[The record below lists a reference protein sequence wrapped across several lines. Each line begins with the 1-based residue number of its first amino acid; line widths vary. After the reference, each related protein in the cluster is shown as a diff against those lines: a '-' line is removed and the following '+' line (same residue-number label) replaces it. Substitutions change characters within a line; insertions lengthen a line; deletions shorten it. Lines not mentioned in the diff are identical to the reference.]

1 MKIQNNLTKFAG
13 KKILITGHTGF
24 KGSWLALWLSEL
36 GGVVTG
42 VALDPLTELSHYS
55 AANVARRCCDYRI
68 DIRDAAAVRSVVR
81 SVRPD
86 FVFHLAAQA
95 LVGTSYKDPLLT
107 WSTNLMGTLNLI
119 EALRELDNPCSAVLI
134 TSDKVYENNEWVW
147 GYRETD
153 TLGGSDPYSASKGAT
168 ELAIRSQ
175 LRSFFSNPRPPVNIA
190 VARAGN
196 VIGGGDWSEGRIIPD
211 CIRAWERHG
220 FLTLRSPNSTR
231 PWQHVL
237 EPLGGYLSL
246 ALALSDNVSL
256 HGEAFNFGPRTEQI
270 KRVVDLI
277 DQMKGFGLAV
287 EYKTPSSTTHGFHEA
302 GLLSL
307 NCEKAKHYLGWN
319 PILDFEDTVQLTVD
333 WYKTYYNHVE
343 SAEVTS
349 LLQIEH
355 YTDLLQSTAR

>member
-1 MKIQNNLTKFAG
+1 MIIQNNLQKFAG

-42 VALDPLTELSHYS
+42 LALDPVTEPSHYS
-55 AANVARRCCDYRI
+55 AANVARRCCDHRI

-81 SVRPD
+81 SVEPD

-95 LVGTSYKDPLLT
+95 LVGMSYKDPLLT
-107 WSTNLMGTLNLI
+107 WSTNLIGTLNVI
-119 EALRELDNPCSAVLI
+119 EALRELDHPCSAVLI

-147 GYRETD
+147 GYRESD
-153 TLGGSDPYSASKGAT
+153 TLGGNDPYSASKAAT

-175 LRSFFSNPRPPVNIA
+175 LRSFFSGPRSQVKIA

-211 CIRAWERHG
+211 CIRAWEQRSL
-220 FLTLRSPNSTR
+220 LTLRNPNSTR

-237 EPLGGYLSL
+237 EPLGGYLLL
-246 ALALSDNVSL
+246 AQALNENALL
-256 HGEAFNFGPRTEQI
+256 HGEAFNFGPRNDQI
-270 KRVVDLI
+270 KRVIDLI
-277 DQMKGFGLAV
+277 NQMRNLGLSI
-287 EYKTPSSTTHGFHEA
+287 EYEIPSSAKHAFHEA

-307 NCEKAKHYLGWN
+307 NCEKAAHYLGWN
-319 PILDFEDTVQLTVD
+319 PILDFDATVELTVD
-333 WYKTYYNHVE
+333 WYRTHYSH
-343 SAEVTS
+343 AELAEETS
-349 LLQIEH
+349 LLQIKR
-355 YTDLLQSTAR
+355 YMDLFQISAR